1 MKRSILTIIACLM
14 CTTVFA
20 AAPQPVWVGGSLKL
34 SDEAKPGYTAETFV
48 SLGQVESMYFYTE
61 PMLLLK
67 NSEFGMDLGFGVRL
81 PILSGQAFAGY
92 NLFLDYTAD
101 NNHKRVGAGLEL
113 FYPTVS
119 GHLNFYLP
127 FSDEHRGQE
136 ALPGLDLT
144 LGIPIPN
151 VGFISVWPSIY
162 YYDGKDQDNLKGIG
176 LEIKAQPTKAISI
189 SIGGRNDTIQAG
201 RDDSELYAKFEIT
214 IPMKRLGKD
223 LFAFDIGEYP
233 RNINAM
239 MAHRV
244 VRESFI
250 TYEKKGR

>member
-1 MKRSILTIIACLM
+1 MKRSFLTIIACLI
-14 CTTVFA
+14 CTTVYA
-20 AAPQPVWVGGSLKL
+20 AMPEPIWVGGSLKL
-34 SDEAKPGYTAETFV
+34 SDEAKPGYIAETLV
-48 SLGQVESMYFYTE
+48 SLGQVDSMYLFTE
-61 PMLLLK
+61 PMLLFK
-67 NSEFGMDLGFGVRL
+67 NSEFGLDLGFGVRQ
-81 PILSGQAFAGY
+81 PILSGQAIAGY
-92 NLFLDYTAD
+92 NLFLDYTTD
-101 NNHKRVGAGLEL
+101 NNHKRVGAGLEV
-113 FYPTVS
+113 FYPTIS

-127 FSDEHRGQE
+127 FSDEHGGQE
-136 ALPGLDLT
+136 ALPGLDLS

-151 VGFISVWPSIY
+151 VGFISIWPNIY
-162 YYDGKDQDNLKGIG
+162 YYDGKDTDNVKGIG
-176 LEIKAQPTKAISI
+176 LEIKAQPTQAISI

-239 MAHRV
+239 MDHRV
-244 VRESFI
+244 VREPFI